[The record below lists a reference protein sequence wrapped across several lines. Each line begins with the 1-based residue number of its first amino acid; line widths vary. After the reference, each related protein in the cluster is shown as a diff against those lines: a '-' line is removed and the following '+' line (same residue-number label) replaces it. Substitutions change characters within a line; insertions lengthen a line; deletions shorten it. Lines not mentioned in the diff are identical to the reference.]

1 MICGFSNY
9 VIMKKTL
16 RLVAVLMIVAMLSI
30 SLVSCA
36 KTLNGTYKNE
46 NSFGQTITYT
56 FEKDTY
62 VKKTTSNVF
71 GAEITTTEEGTYEII
86 NDPDNDGALLI
97 VFTTVSGDSTIET
110 KESFVEGKEG
120 NVRYIKIGSTQYN
133 LVD

>member
-1 MICGFSNY
+1 
-9 VIMKKTL
+9 MKKTL

-120 NVRYIKIGSTQYN
+120 NVRYIKIGGTQYN